1 MNLNMVF
8 RVFIL
13 ATYRP
18 NIGEIFVRAR
28 VERSQR
34 MVLSRGG
41 VLDGHWRGG
50 GGGENRAVT

>member
-50 GGGENRAVT
+50 GGGKDEQ